1 MTDFAGLIRALVDG
15 EVACILVGGVAA
27 TIHGSARLTRDVDVV
42 YSRKPENIRRVV
54 AALAPFEPY
63 LRGVPRGLPFRWDE
77 ATIVRGL
84 NFTLTTTI
92 GDIDL
97 LGEIVGGGTFDDLR
111 TNARPVRVFD
121 RELPCL
127 TLPVL
132 IRVKRAAGRPR
143 DLEVVAELEA
153 IAEEID
159 RADGRG

>member
-1 MTDFAGLIRALVDG
+1 VD
-15 EVACILVGGVAA
+15 
-27 TIHGSARLTRDVDVV
+27 
-42 YSRKPENIRRVV
+42 
-54 AALAPFEPY
+54 
-63 LRGVPRGLPFRWDE
+63 
-77 ATIVRGL
+77 L
-84 NFTLTTTI
+84 NFPLTTTI

-159 RADGRG
+159 RSDDRG